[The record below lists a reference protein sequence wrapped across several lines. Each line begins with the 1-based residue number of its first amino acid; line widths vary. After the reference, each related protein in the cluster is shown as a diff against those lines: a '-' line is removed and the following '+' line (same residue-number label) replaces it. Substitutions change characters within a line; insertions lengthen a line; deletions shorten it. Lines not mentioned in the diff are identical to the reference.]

1 METLEGAWRTVW
13 RAFLNT
19 LALAVLAVIISRA
32 EYQPL
37 TFLEQV
43 RAYTRWQE
51 FNYEDWMLDALL
63 LKGQMAGLSAPRYL
77 SILEQRQVVF
87 DYLDLVGKIQRLSG
101 EIALIY
107 ADPQVKD
114 PQSASADLNRQLLEA
129 RAEEA
134 RLAPL
139 AEAVIQS
146 QVSAVLTEMGIST
159 LGQPIPPV
167 LYRVTPLPYALI
179 VSPRDRILQEA
190 NISLLPGLTLEQR
203 VAIEDAVAQGLN
215 RSTLVVGIGGVG
227 VYPTMVMSTTDLNWL
242 VEVVAHEWT
251 HNYLTLRP
259 LGMRYEASPE
269 MRTINETTASL
280 AGKEIGRRVIERF
293 YPERLPPPPPPPSS
307 PRDSGAPE
315 PQAFNFNREM
325 RITRLKVD
333 ELLAEGKI
341 EEAEAY
347 MEARRQFFWEHGYAI
362 RKLNQAY
369 FAFYGAYND
378 EPGGTG
384 AAGQDPV
391 GPAVRK
397 LREQSPSLAAFLRQ
411 IAQVRS
417 FEDLQKMISTPR

>member
-1 METLEGAWRTVW
+1 MTVVEDALRVAW

-19 LALAVLAVIISRA
+19 LALMAVAVILSRA
-32 EYQPL
+32 DYQPL
-37 TFLEQV
+37 TFIEQV

-77 SILEQRQVVF
+77 NILEQRQVVF
-87 DYLDLVGKIQRLSG
+87 DYLDLVGRIQRLSS

-167 LYRVTPLPYALI
+167 LYHVTPLPYALI

-190 NISLLPGLTLEQR
+190 NISLLPGLRLEQR

-259 LGMRYEASPE
+259 LGIRYDASPE

-293 YPERLPPPPPPPSS
+293 YPERLPPPPPPPAPPS
-307 PRDSGAPE
+307 DGQAPE

-417 FEDLQKMISTPR
+417 FEDLQKMLSAPR